1 MNTFKEQRIKA
12 GYKTQKELADVLFV
26 NQTAVSQWE
35 RGVTIPSPPILMK
48 LSQMYGV
55 STDYLLG
62 NDSVQKEKPTAE
74 GDELTKD
81 EETVIQ
87 LLRQVPEDRRDLVVN
102 MIEAALKSQGLLD

>member
-1 MNTFKEQRIKA
+1 MNTFREQRIKA
-12 GYKTQKELADVLFV
+12 GYKTQKDLADVLFV

-62 NDSVQKEKPTAE
+62 NEPSSKEKPTA
-74 GDELTKD
+74 GSDELTKD

-87 LLRQVPEDRRDLVVN
+87 LLRQVPEEQRELVLN
-102 MIEAALKSQGLLD
+102 MIEAALKTQGLLD